1 MDVEFFIHGV
11 PDGND
16 FFGLAEDRMYFDSFY
31 SGEAE
36 NRLLI
41 QTRISGGKLYCY
53 YNYLIGKNVISY
65 SGRQGSYFGI
75 TLRLDQ
81 YCIDFSKIY
90 RLLDTAYSL
99 FCVNTLLE
107 QTGSNTKYLVSNF
120 KSAKN
125 QTDRIE
131 TKVIGLLQDGFSG
144 NDFTALDKTFNS
156 NSANSTL
163 LKRNL
168 LDCTVENVMSAV
180 KQSGKIA
187 ISLSYPSQRE
197 KSLTRQYEQKI
208 NALKTEYG
216 QQINSIK
223 ESYNSEK
230 TRTDSELQQLK
241 STLKQREEENRQLYK
256 EKQDL
261 ESRIREFKQIKRIDE
276 LIAPIKGPIALLA
289 EEIQRLSPSKTRIER
304 DGNARPA
311 PASKCGIRERLKG
324 KWLFLLT
331 VALAVIVAIAIGIS
345 LMCGIFNKDNDST
358 KDKTK
363 TYYQT
368 EQPFINNNTESETD
382 TTQHDNDTTDIQ
394 NGWE

>member
-1 MDVEFFIHGV
+1 MDAEFFIHGV

-16 FFGLAEDRMYFDSFY
+16 FFGLAGDRMYFESFY

-53 YNYLIGKNVISY
+53 YNYIVGKGVVSY

-75 TLRLDQ
+75 TLRVDE
-81 YCIDFSKIY
+81 YCIDFTKIY
-90 RLLDTAYSL
+90 RLLDAAYCL
-99 FCVNTLLE
+99 YCVNSLLR
-107 QTGSNTKYLVSNF
+107 QTGGNAKYLVSNF
-120 KSAKN
+120 KSAEK
-125 QTDRIE
+125 QIGRIK
-131 TKVIGLLQDGFSG
+131 TQVFGMLQNGFSG
-144 NDFTALDKTFNS
+144 NDFTALDNTFNS
-156 NSANSTL
+156 HSANSTL

-197 KSLTRQYEQKI
+197 KLLSQQYEQKI
-208 NALKTEYG
+208 N
-216 QQINSIK
+216 SIR

-230 TRTDSELQQLK
+230 TRTDGELQQLK
-241 STLKQREEENRQLYK
+241 NTLKQREEENRQLYK
-256 EKQDL
+256 DKYDL

-311 PASKCGIRERLKG
+311 PASKCGIMERLKS
-324 KWLFLLT
+324 KWLFLT
-331 VALAVIVAIAIGIS
+331 VALAVIAAIAIGIS
-345 LMCGIFNKDNDST
+345 LWCGIFNKDNDST

>member
-144 NDFTALDKTFNS
+144 NDFTALDNTFNS
-156 NSANSTL
+156 HGGNSVL

-168 LDCTVENVMSAV
+168 LDCTVENVMSTV

-187 ISLSYPSQRE
+187 ISLSYPNQRE
-197 KSLTRQYEQKI
+197 KSLIQQYEQR
-208 NALKTEYG
+208 
-216 QQINSIK
+216 INSLK
-223 ESYNSEK
+223 EEYISEK
-230 TRTDSELQQLK
+230 RKADGELSKFK
-241 STLKQREEENRQLYK
+241 SSLKQKEYENQQLYK
-256 EKQDL
+256 DKYDL

-311 PASKCGIRERLKG
+311 PASKCGIRERLKV
-324 KWLFLLT
+324 KWLFLT
-331 VALAVIVAIAIGIS
+331 VALAVIAAIAIGIS
-345 LMCGIFNKDNDST
+345 LLCIFHKDDDGAKSEP
-358 KDKTK
+358 K
-363 TYYQT
+363 YY
-368 EQPFINNNTESETD
+368 EQPFKGNNTISIPD
-382 TTQHDNDTTDIQ
+382 TTRHDNDTTDIQ
-394 NGWE
+394 TIRE